1 MLFQQKTS
9 YLAGGH
15 MWYAPLIALGFA
27 NMIVRNFHMSV
38 SPICLLWA
46 WGEVVVAVR

>member
-1 MLFQQKTS
+1 MQHAQ
-9 YLAGGH
+9 
-15 MWYAPLIALGFA
+15 LIALGFA
-27 NMIVRNFHMSV
+27 NMVARNFHMLV

>member
-1 MLFQQKTS
+1 MRRAQ
-9 YLAGGH
+9 
-15 MWYAPLIALGFA
+15 LIALGFA
-27 NMIVRNFHMSV
+27 NMVARNFCMSA

>member
-1 MLFQQKTS
+1 MQHAQ
-9 YLAGGH
+9 
-15 MWYAPLIALGFA
+15 LIAPGFA
-27 NMIVRNFHMSV
+27 DMVARNFRMLA

>member
-1 MLFQQKTS
+1 
-9 YLAGGH
+9 
-15 MWYAPLIALGFA
+15 MWHAQLIAPGFA
-27 NMIVRNFHMSV
+27 DMIARNFHMSA

>member
-1 MLFQQKTS
+1 MRRAQ
-9 YLAGGH
+9 
-15 MWYAPLIALGFA
+15 LIAPGFA
-27 NMIVRNFHMSV
+27 NMVARNFRMSV